1 MGRQQHGGTTG
12 TGSVGTAAG
21 AVFHRSVAGGF
32 RLRRGAMRRL
42 VRAAVALAAL
52 PAVAA
57 TFPIDLHP
65 DWGDMHIGAETGTIE
80 GFRPIAYVTLSS
92 QDSRR
97 ARCRVTF
104 DMRAL
109 APEVFHVQLA
119 PGQKRTVRY
128 DSIRAINRMTI
139 DVHCSPLR
147 DTTDAAP
154 ETDRWEP

>member
-1 MGRQQHGGTTG
+1 MGRQHRGTTG
-12 TGSVGTAAG
+12 TSSVSAAAG
-21 AVFHRSVAGGF
+21 AVFRRSVAGGF

-42 VRAAVALAAL
+42 VCAAVALAAL

-57 TFPIDLHP
+57 TFPIDLRP
-65 DWGDMHIGAETGTIE
+65 DWGDMHISAETDTFE
-80 GFRPIAYVTLSS
+80 GHRPITYVTLSS

-119 PGQKRTVRY
+119 PGQKRTLYY
-128 DSIRAINRMTI
+128 DSIRVINRMTI

-147 DTTDAAP
+147 DTPDAAP